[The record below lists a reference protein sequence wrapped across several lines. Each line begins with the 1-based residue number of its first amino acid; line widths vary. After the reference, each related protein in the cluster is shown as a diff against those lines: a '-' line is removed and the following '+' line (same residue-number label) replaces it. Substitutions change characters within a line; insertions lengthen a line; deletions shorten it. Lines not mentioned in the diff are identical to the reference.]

1 MRSSI
6 QKVVGT
12 LPRERRTQ
20 RVSFSHLPA
29 AVCRVYPN
37 GARSGVGCVR
47 DACLG
52 LGARVCAVRERDKRA
67 AWGWRVGYSKIIA
80 DLS

>member
-29 AVCRVYPN
+29 AVCRVCTRTER
-37 GARSGVGCVR
+37 GAGW
-47 DACLG
+47 DA
-52 LGARVCAVRERDKRA
+52 
-67 AWGWRVGYSKIIA
+67 
-80 DLS
+80 